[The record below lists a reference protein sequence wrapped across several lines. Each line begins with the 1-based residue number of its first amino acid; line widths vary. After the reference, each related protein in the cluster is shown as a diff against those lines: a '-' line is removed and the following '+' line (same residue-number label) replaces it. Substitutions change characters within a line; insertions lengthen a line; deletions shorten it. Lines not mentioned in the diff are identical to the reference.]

1 MQAGTLSFKRVMV
14 IVAETMSR
22 QSAWSIVMTR
32 FSLTRPVILAVLAVL
47 LSGCALLK
55 PFPPEKETA
64 QRLAVFPQSDLP
76 LRAEATIYWNE
87 HQIPYIHA
95 QDDEDLPLLLGMVH
109 AHLRLGQMELL
120 RHVSQGRLAE
130 LFGPPLVDVDHSLR
144 LVDFGRPVE
153 EILLQLPPTTR
164 TWLER
169 YAEGINFYSVAAAEL
184 PPELAVM
191 GIKQTLW
198 SAADILTV
206 GRLASTDVNWLY
218 WFFNMRIRDQKKWP
232 ELWKR
237 MIAQGQTSHPSFT
250 PADGSPLHVFETM
263 VRSGSN
269 AVVIAGSK
277 SRTGSA
283 LMAGDPHLGL
293 MLPNFWVIVGCK
305 SPSYNMVGLTMPGL
319 PVVLVGR
326 NESIAWGGTN
336 MLALSS
342 TFYDISAAEFNQ
354 SSVRQERIAVRW
366 WFDKTIS
373 IRDSSLGPVISD
385 APLLSEASLPRVAL
399 KWRGHQPSDEITA
412 LLRVNQARN
421 WEEFAAAFSTY
432 AVSGQNML
440 YADRQGNIGQ
450 LSALSYSPAAGR
462 ANADFL
468 ASPSNKRHRWSNL
481 LPSGDLPFVFNP
493 EDGYLVSTN
502 NIPVKTDPPLSMFGN
517 SNDRYLGLAGPLEAM
532 DRVGVEDLK
541 RLQRSVYSHTSHQLA
556 RRLTALGTA
565 QGADPQLI
573 GTLVAWNGSYDAD
586 SAGAALLEI
595 IAYHLA
601 SHCYSSRY
609 GDTIS
614 AYLLRSPAIY
624 SFLLEDLDTPECRDF
639 VPQSFEAAAE
649 DFSDSLSWGDLHVLK
664 LNHPL
669 GNLPVIGR
677 KYRFGEYQVGGST
690 NTVMKRAHA
699 LSNEKRAV
707 TYGANAR
714 HVSDL
719 GDSDENY
726 FALVGGQDG
735 FWNSKNYLD
744 LYRLWQKGEYVRLP
758 LRLETI
764 TQQFN
769 HQMRLQPAGP

>member
-130 LFGPPLVDVDHSLR
+130 LFGPPLVDIDHSLR

-293 MLPNFWVIVGCK
+293 IHGSLPLGASGK
-305 SPSYNMVGLTMPGL
+305 ERKLSPPHTDGQKNSATPPPRMTRRGL
-319 PVVLVGR
+319 PPNADAGRRPVRPVLV
-326 NESIAWGGTN
+326 
-336 MLALSS
+336 MVYLLA
-342 TFYDISAAEFNQ
+342 
-354 SSVRQERIAVRW
+354 V
-366 WFDKTIS
+366 IS
-373 IRDSSLGPVISD
+373 II
-385 APLLSEASLPRVAL
+385 AL
-399 KWRGHQPSDEITA
+399 
-412 LLRVNQARN
+412 
-421 WEEFAAAFSTY
+421 FAF
-432 AVSGQNML
+432 
-440 YADRQGNIGQ
+440 R
-450 LSALSYSPAAGR
+450 
-462 ANADFL
+462 
-468 ASPSNKRHRWSNL
+468 
-481 LPSGDLPFVFNP
+481 
-493 EDGYLVSTN
+493 
-502 NIPVKTDPPLSMFGN
+502 IPPMWP
-517 SNDRYLGLAGPLEAM
+517 
-532 DRVGVEDLK
+532 
-541 RLQRSVYSHTSHQLA
+541 
-556 RRLTALGTA
+556 
-565 QGADPQLI
+565 
-573 GTLVAWNGSYDAD
+573 
-586 SAGAALLEI
+586 
-595 IAYHLA
+595 
-601 SHCYSSRY
+601 
-609 GDTIS
+609 
-614 AYLLRSPAIY
+614 
-624 SFLLEDLDTPECRDF
+624 
-639 VPQSFEAAAE
+639 
-649 DFSDSLSWGDLHVLK
+649 
-664 LNHPL
+664 
-669 GNLPVIGR
+669 
-677 KYRFGEYQVGGST
+677 
-690 NTVMKRAHA
+690 
-699 LSNEKRAV
+699 
-707 TYGANAR
+707 
-714 HVSDL
+714 
-719 GDSDENY
+719 
-726 FALVGGQDG
+726 
-735 FWNSKNYLD
+735 
-744 LYRLWQKGEYVRLP
+744 
-758 LRLETI
+758 
-764 TQQFN
+764 
-769 HQMRLQPAGP
+769 